1 MKGIVAGQTIV
12 VEGLAELNKVFAK
25 LDKAQKKEM
34 RDKLKSV
41 GKIVADEAK
50 SQAQARGLVKTG
62 KLVRQIRPQVRTRA
76 VVVEATALKRSA
88 AYPSG
93 YPYPKRYEYEKGG
106 ARAFMK
112 PALEEKQG
120 EVIDR
125 FEEIFN
131 ELSHIWE
138 RD

>member
-1 MKGIVAGQTIV
+1 MKGIVAGQTIA

-25 LDKAQKKEM
+25 LDKATKKEM

-50 SQAQARGLVKTG
+50 SRAQARGLVKSG
-62 KLVRQIRPQVRTRA
+62 KLIRQIRPQVRTRA
-76 VVVEATALKRSA
+76 VVVEATALKRSP

-93 YPYPKRYEYEKGG
+93 YNYPKRYEYEKDG
-106 ARAFMK
+106 ARAFMR
-112 PALEEKQG
+112 PALEAKQS

-125 FEEIFN
+125 FEEIFD
-131 ELSHIWE
+131 ELSRIWGG
-138 RD
+138 D